1 MSSASNVEIL
11 NYFNPDRQ
19 FKDSESGTVKKTYK
33 NYCLSWKDL
42 NSWQT

>member
-19 FKDSESGTVKKTYK
+19 FKDSESGTVKKTTK
-33 NYCLSWKDL
+33 IIV
-42 NSWQT
+42 